1 MPLLRSTRHLRTLA
15 LCHWSLVIGHWSFAA
30 AVPPPAPP
38 APLAAAPAA
47 SPSTYPDETAFAAR
61 RAALLEAL
69 AANNLDQ
76 WRRGYF
82 SGGDPGKYLP
92 GPAMA
97 RLLRDPAD
105 ADALRLMNDERSPR
119 EHYHFAAIN
128 WARFLPLFG
137 NKLTPETRATLA
149 ERAARYTDYLQPK
162 GTENHRTMSLVAA
175 NVIPHHLPEAAR
187 FGGRPRDEAIAS
199 AREQLRSY
207 VRNIY
212 RGGQG
217 EWSSPTYLMFTVHGL
232 LNAYDFSPD
241 PEVRLLAAAGLD
253 LLVAGQA
260 LKYRDGIFT
269 GPNQRGHYDRA
280 HASIADQSAW
290 LWWGGSTEPAPE
302 QLRRFFYAIHPATST
317 WRPNA
322 TLTRIALKA
331 ELPGLPVTLRNT
343 RANYWFGLQQPV
355 APDTYRETLHLSRS
369 FTLGSLENGFGS
381 QITRI
386 HLTATNG
393 SAGPLA
399 LTGGHPRKSDHT
411 QKRLDELSYR
421 DGGGRYDQAAQFGPL
436 LVNLSRIPDD
446 EPVDHVFV
454 SLPAG
459 LTPTAHPGRSDTD
472 PARWVLRLGDAW
484 VCIVPLGGAATV
496 TPPDLNPR
504 EITARERAVAAG
516 REPAPLPSILRIT
529 GRPLLGFAL
538 LAAEASAHADAEA
551 FLAWMDNAYRI
562 DATSLASAA
571 TVELTLPDGASHTV
585 RHAPDATRAV
595 VEPPLP
601 APAGPYSGP
610 FVTLRDSV
618 LTVTD
623 GGSGYVVD
631 FTGESPVYRPLP

>member
-1 MPLLRSTRHLRTLA
+1 LI
-15 LCHWSLVIGHWSFAA
+15 IGPWSFAA
-30 AVPPPAPP
+30 APAAEPP

-47 SPSTYPDETAFAAR
+47 HPATYPDEAAFAER
-61 RAALLEAL
+61 RAALLAAL
-69 AANNLDQ
+69 ATQDLDQ

-97 RLLRDPAD
+97 KLLANPAD
-105 ADALRLMNDERSPR
+105 PDALRLMNDARSPK

-137 NKLTPETRATLA
+137 DKLTPETRATLA
-149 ERAARYTDYLQPK
+149 ESASRYTAYLSPS

-187 FGGRPRDEAIAS
+187 FSGRPRDEAIA
-199 AREQLRSY
+199 AAKNLLRSY
-207 VRNIY
+207 VKNIY

-217 EWSSPTYLMFTVHGL
+217 EWDSPTYLMFTVHGL
-232 LNAYDFSPD
+232 MNAYDFSPD

-260 LKYRDGIFT
+260 LKHRDGIFT

-280 HASIADQSAW
+280 HASIADQTAW

-322 TLTRIALKA
+322 TLARIARKD
-331 ELPGLPVTLRNT
+331 LPGLPVTLRNA
-343 RANYWFGLQQPV
+343 RANYWFGLQQPI

-369 FTLGSLENGFGS
+369 FTLGSLENGYGS
-381 QITRI
+381 QFTRI
-386 HLTATNG
+386 HLTTTNG
-393 SAGPLA
+393 ASGPLA

-411 QKRLDELSYR
+411 LKRLEEVTYR
-421 DGGGRYDQAAQFGPL
+421 DGGGRYDQAVQFGPL
-436 LVNLSRIPDD
+436 LVNLVRVPDD
-446 EPVDHVFV
+446 EPVNHIFV
-454 SLPAG
+454 SLPAD
-459 LTPTAHPGRSDTD
+459 LTPTAHPGRSDTE
-472 PARWVLRLGDAW
+472 PSRWVLRMGDAW
-484 VCIVPLGGAATV
+484 VCVVPLGGAASV
-496 TPPDLNPR
+496 TPPDLNPK
-504 EITARERAVAAG
+504 EIAAREKAAAAG
-516 REPAPLPSILRIT
+516 KPVPPLPSILRIT

-538 LAAEASAHADAEA
+538 LAAEASAHADADS

-562 DATSLASAA
+562 DSTSFATTAA
-571 TVELTLPDGASHTV
+571 VEVTLPDGASHTV
-585 RHAPDATRAV
+585 RHTPDAMRAV
-595 VEPPLP
+595 VEPALP
-601 APAGPYSGP
+601 APAGTYGGP

-623 GGSGYVVD
+623 GTTGYVVD
-631 FTGESPVYRPLP
+631 FSGDLPVYRPLP